1 MYAFISGVI
10 DYKTKDAVVINNNG
24 VGFEIFVSNN
34 TLSNLPA
41 VGAQAKIYTYLNVRE
56 DALTLFG
63 FANMQE
69 KELFLDLITVSGVG
83 SKTALAILSGISVQ
97 NLITAIVSG
106 DVKTISTA
114 KGIGKKTAERI
125 ILELKS
131 KLGDASAFDLFSGPQ
146 SAPTVGPTM
155 EAVEALVSMGVQRI
169 EAIEIVNR
177 VYEDGNTAEDIIA
190 KALRNMRKIV

>member
-10 DYKTKDAVVINNNG
+10 EHKTKDSVVINNNG
-24 VGFEIFVSNN
+24 VGYEIFVSNN
-34 TLSNLPA
+34 TLSNLDA
-41 VGAQAKIYTYLNVRE
+41 VGKPAKIYTYLNVRE

-63 FANMQE
+63 FSNMQE

-97 NLITAIVSG
+97 NLITAIVTG

-131 KLGDASAFDLFSGPQ
+131 KLGDVSAFDLFNDSQ
-146 SAPTVGPTM
+146 SAPMVGPTM
-155 EAVEALVSMGVQRI
+155 EAVELLVSMGVQRI
-169 EAIEIVNR
+169 EAMEIVNR
-177 VYEDGNTAEDIIA
+177 VYEEGDTTEELVT
-190 KALRNMRKIV
+190 KALRNVR